1 MEDFFKDGFAYF
13 YVPVLLWIIGVT
25 IVVIILMKRYTF
37 GKWTAENPNPYA
49 LESFAMPRG
58 VMRGIL
64 AMSLLFLV
72 MLLEVVTLRKPEFE
86 KNIDQLLV
94 AFQMM
99 LAFYF
104 GSKVMH
110 HITQA
115 DERKSNEMATAFSS
129 TRVMEPP
136 APFADEEAKG

>member
-13 YVPVLLWIIGVT
+13 YVPVLLWIIGVS
-25 IVVIILMKRYTF
+25 IVVIILMRRFTF
-37 GKWTAENPNPYA
+37 GKWTVENPNPYA
-49 LESFAMPRG
+49 LESFGMPRG

-110 HITQA
+110 HITKA
-115 DERKSNEMATAFSS
+115 DERKSNEMASALSS
-129 TRVMEPP
+129 SQPLETP